1 MKLEKYLSAIFAVLA
16 VALIA
21 ATAAGYMYFH
31 QTPPMIQVPQ
41 EDAEVRAELLM
52 ESLCQGDYAAAGES
66 LYGSPELQWDPEAA
80 SELGALLWEA
90 YSGSMTYEFSGPCYA
105 TGDGLFRDVTV
116 TVLDIPALCQKVG
129 ERFQALMEPYLVEVE
144 YGSEAFDENG
154 VLRQEFSEGKLR
166 KAVEQ
171 VLLLRNSYAS
181 HQITLELVYQNGQ
194 WWVMPKQNLIDIVAG
209 VVTQ

>member
-1 MKLEKYLSAIFAVLA
+1 MKITKILSAFFAVMA

-21 ATAAGYMYFH
+21 ATAAGYVYFH
-31 QTPPMIQVPQ
+31 QTPPMIQTSQ
-41 EDAEVRAELLM
+41 EDAEVRTELLM
-52 ESLCQGDYAAAGES
+52 EALCKADYAAAGES
-66 LYGSPELQWDPEAA
+66 LYGSPELQWDPEVA

>member
-1 MKLEKYLSAIFAVLA
+1 MKITKILSAFFAVMA

-21 ATAAGYMYFH
+21 ATAAGYAYFH
-31 QTPPMIQVPQ
+31 QTPPMIQTSQ
-41 EDAEVRAELLM
+41 EDAEVRTELLM
-52 ESLCQGDYAAAGES
+52 EALCKADYAAAGES

-105 TGDGLFRDVTV
+105 TGDGRFRDVTV